1 MVEIETET
9 KVIMAVVVL
18 ISAVLLSLIGSVTY
32 YNRSVALDK
41 FKTEQNQYELL
52 RDGKPTKLEVVV
64 HKLDD
69 EQFKELIQAI
79 KEKP

>member
-9 KVIMAVVVL
+9 KVIMFAVVLLSVVVL
-18 ISAVLLSLIGSVTY
+18 ALIGSVTY
-32 YNRSVALDK
+32 YNRSADFDK
-41 FKTEQNQYELL
+41 FKLEQNQYELL

-79 KEKP
+79 KENK

>member
-1 MVEIETET
+1 MVEFETET
-9 KVIMAVVVL
+9 KALMAVVVL
-18 ISAVLLSLIGSVTY
+18 ISVVVLALIGSVTY

-41 FKTEQNQYELL
+41 FKIEQNQYELL
-52 RDGKPTKLEVVV
+52 RDGKPTKLEIVV

-79 KEKP
+79 KENK

>member
-64 HKLDD
+64 HKIDD

-79 KEKP
+79 KENK

>member
-1 MVEIETET
+1 MCEIETET

-69 EQFKELIQAI
+69 AQFEKLIQAI